1 MIDIYPPRGL
11 WQPVEDD
18 GADRDEGGDGE
29 HLPVPVAE
37 PVHQP
42 CTVHSTVHST
52 QYTRPA
58 GYILVLK
65 KVPSEGS

>member
-37 PVHQP
+37 PVHQAY
-42 CTVHSTVHST
+42 TVHSTLQST
-52 QYTRPA
+52 QYTSPQ
-58 GYILVLK
+58 V
-65 KVPSEGS
+65 